1 MPPRKQPLF
10 RRSPFVVAYWRRGRL
25 LFHNFATGAVLA
37 ADPLAAE
44 ILTAFDDWQPAESLA
59 AFNARFS
66 EYTPASLRATVHQL
80 ARHTFLERSDRPQDP
95 KSLAMQSWRR
105 WSPAAGFF
113 HFSTKDTHFLT
124 KPRDIARFF
133 QAQLRSERVPTVAKS
148 YPKASRI
155 NLPAAQAAGEFPQTL
170 LARRTWRDFASGAVS
185 AEKLATLLSF
195 TSGVQHWLRIPR
207 IGRAPLKVSPSGGA
221 RHPIETYVLALNVEG
236 LPRGIYHY
244 NSVAHHLE
252 CLRRGA
258 TRSEVTRILPGQW
271 WYESAAA
278 LFLFTA
284 VFPRTQWKY
293 HAPRAYRAVL
303 IEAGHVCQTFLL
315 TATWLGLAPFCT
327 MALAD
332 SYAEKILG
340 VDGITESIIYV
351 AGVGIRPPGKKSARW
366 PEKMRRSEPELD

>member
-10 RRSPFVVAYWRRGRL
+10 RRSPFVVVYWRRGRL

-44 ILTAFDDWQPAESLA
+44 ILTAFDDWQSAESLA
-59 AFNARFS
+59 ARGAPFA
-66 EYTPASLRATVHQL
+66 EYTPASLRSTVHLL
-80 ARHTFLERSDRPQDP
+80 ARHTLLERSDHPLDP
-95 KSLAMQSWRR
+95 KSRAMQSWRP

-124 KPRDIARFF
+124 NPRDLARFF
-133 QAQLRSERVPTVAKS
+133 SAQLRRERVPTVAKN
-148 YPKASRI
+148 YPKSPRVA
-155 NLPAAQAAGEFPQTL
+155 LPLAQTAGEFPQTL
-170 LARRTWRDFASGAVS
+170 LARRTWRDFAPGAVNADQLS
-185 AEKLATLLSF
+185 TLLSF
-195 TSGVQHWLRIPR
+195 TSGVQHWLNIPR
-207 IGRAPLKVSPSGGA
+207 LGRAPLKVSPSGGA
-221 RHPIETYVLALNVEG
+221 RHPTETYVLALNVKG

-252 CLRRGA
+252 RLRRGA
-258 TRSEVTRILPGQW
+258 APSEVTRILPGQW
-271 WYESAAA
+271 WYKSAAA

-315 TATWLGLAPFCT
+315 TATWLGLAPFCS
-327 MALAD
+327 MALSD

-340 VDGITESIIYV
+340 VDGVTESIIYA

-366 PEKMRRSEPELD
+366 PKKMRRPEPELD